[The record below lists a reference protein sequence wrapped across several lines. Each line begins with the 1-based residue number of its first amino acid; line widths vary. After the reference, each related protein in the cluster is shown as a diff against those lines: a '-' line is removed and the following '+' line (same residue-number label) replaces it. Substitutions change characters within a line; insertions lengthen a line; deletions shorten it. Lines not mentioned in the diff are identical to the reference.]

1 MMKNMVAN
9 AMNSER
15 VMLIESRL
23 LFRLYLD
30 KE

>member
-1 MMKNMVAN
+1 MKNMVAN